1 MKGENMK
8 TNWKEFCKLQA
19 EKTAQRGPY
28 YAITVIMEICEAQ
41 GSSVARLE
49 RIRWF
54 LQELDAIVAQKK
66 EA

>member
-1 MKGENMK
+1 MKA
-8 TNWKEFCKLQA
+8 NWKEYCRQQA
-19 EKTAQRGPY
+19 AATAERGPY
-28 YAITVIMEICEAQ
+28 YAILVILELCE
-41 GSSVARLE
+41 SSGASMARLE